1 MQRMFFAISLL
12 IASSAAAV
20 ASEGGGPGGAGG
32 ADGLGGAGDPGQQS
46 VGGMGLW
53 IWLLPL
59 GLLIVLMLS
68 SSRSQKREAKQRQE
82 MIDAVKIGDKV
93 VTIGGMHGEVVR
105 KGEGT
110 VDIKLNENNIV
121 TFNLTAVSA
130 VGDQPVEQ
138 KK

>member
-1 MQRMFFAISLL
+1 MQRILFSFPLF
-12 IASSAAAV
+12 IASSAVLFAA
-20 ASEGGGPGGAGG
+20 EGGGPGSGA
-32 ADGLGGAGDPGQQS
+32 ADGLGGAGDPAQQG
-46 VGGMGLW
+46 VGGMSLW

-82 MIDAVKIGDKV
+82 MIDGVKIGDKV
-93 VTIGGMHGEVVR
+93 ITIGGMHGEVVR

-121 TFNLTAVSA
+121 TFNLTAVST
-130 VGDQPVEQ
+130 VGDQTSE

>member
-1 MQRMFFAISLL
+1 MQRMFFALSLF
-12 IASSAAAV
+12 IASSAAV
-20 ASEGGGPGGAGG
+20 FASEGGGPGGGP
-32 ADGLGGAGDPGQQS
+32 ADGLGGADAAGAQS

-59 GLLIVLMLS
+59 GLLVVLMMS

-93 VTIGGMHGEVVR
+93 VTIGGMHGEVIR

-110 VDIKLNENNIV
+110 VDIKLNENNVV
-121 TFNLTAVSA
+121 TVNLTAVSS
-130 VGDQPVEQ
+130 VGNQEAER
-138 KK
+138 K